1 VLADE
6 IGTRTPEA
14 TIEETARGKVYLSLP
29 VPSPAGSPAGPT
41 PATPTSAGVVPQPLF
56 ALRTA
61 DNLYRVLLRF
71 RAGPHR
77 ADLPAVRA
85 AVASIDLRGVVLLGP
100 GGEDPARASR
110 SPSFSVNASR
120 AGRHTYSRFEL
131 AAAATAGILD
141 RHPRWRQGDPQRHDL
156 ELRLDL
162 SGPDAVLSLRLTSPQ
177 FRFRGARTFSPAA
190 LRPTIAHALVWLT
203 HPRPSDTFLD
213 PFSGSGTILS
223 ERRAYPARRLLGG
236 DLDPDALGAARTNF
250 ALPPPPSADSPA
262 GGAPPL
268 HLFRWDARRLPFRE
282 ATIDAV
288 ASNLPFGRQLLSPQ
302 EVPALYRDVARELE
316 RILSP
321 AGRAVLLT
329 DQVEPLLE
337 ALAGAGLRGEA
348 RLTLSLKGL
357 HPQAVRITRG

>member
-1 VLADE
+1 MLADE
-6 IGTRTPEA
+6 IGPRTPEA
-14 TIEETARGKVYLSLP
+14 RIEETARGKVYLFLEGAAP
-29 VPSPAGSPAGPT
+29 DA
-41 PATPTSAGVVPQPLF
+41 LL

-85 AVASIDLRGVVLLGP
+85 AVASVDLRGVVSCP
-100 GGEDPARASR
+100 RREDPARASR

-162 SGPDAVLSLRLTSPQ
+162 SGPDAVLSLRLTPPQ

-203 HPRPSDTFLD
+203 RPRPADTFLD

-250 ALPPPPSADSPA
+250 APPPPPPPIPLP
-262 GGAPPL
+262 GAPPL

-288 ASNLPFGRQLLSPQ
+288 ASNLPFGRQLLTPQ
-302 EVPALYRDVARELE
+302 EVPALYRDVARELG
-316 RILSP
+316 RILVP
-321 AGRAVLLT
+321 RRARRAPHRPG
-329 DQVEPLLE
+329 EALLE

-348 RLTLSLKGL
+348 RLDPEPEGPAPPGGARSLAG
-357 HPQAVRITRG
+357 